1 MNKAQ
6 LLLPTTC
13 VLVFYKTP
21 NQKMEEPDNV
31 LYADL
36 DENGE
41 ILHIDAVGLNIEFG
55 NNNSNDE
62 QGGSCDF
69 IIKAEAATEGKD
81 R

>member
-1 MNKAQ
+1 M
-6 LLLPTTC
+6 
-13 VLVFYKTP
+13 FYKT
-21 NQKMEEPDNV
+21 QKMEEPDHV

-55 NNNSNDE
+55 NNNSNDG

-69 IIKAEAATEGKD
+69 VIKAEAVTEGKD
-81 R
+81 NR